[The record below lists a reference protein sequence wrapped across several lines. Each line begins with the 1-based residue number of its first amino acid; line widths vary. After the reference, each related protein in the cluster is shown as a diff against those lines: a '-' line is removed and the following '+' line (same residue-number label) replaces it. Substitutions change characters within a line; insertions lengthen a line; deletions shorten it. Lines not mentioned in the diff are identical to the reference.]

1 MINKLTLQSIINKYY
16 LGLNESVKWVI
27 NNNTLEINFMTPTK
41 DVIGSVVCN
50 DFQVED
56 ANLAIYDTKKLQ
68 NLISICNGDLL
79 LELEKTNK
87 VFTKLKISDM
97 NFNLN
102 YALSDPLLIDKVGT
116 VNVPDWV
123 VELTLTSEDIEN
135 IIKAKSALAGVDNM
149 LVTTTQDLD
158 GQDVVEFVFGDE
170 SGHNNKITYQIQG
183 DIREQDMK
191 LPFNSDMLK
200 TILQAN
206 KDMEGGSL
214 YLSTMGLM
222 KLEFDSNSIASEYF
236 MVRRAETEF

>member
-1 MINKLTLQSIINKYY
+1 MINKLTLQSVINKYY
-16 LGLNESVKWVI
+16 LGLNESVKWSI
-27 NNNTLEINFMTPTK
+27 SNNNLEINFMTPTK
-41 DVIGSVVCN
+41 DVIGSVVCE
-50 DFQVED
+50 DFELEN
-56 ANLAIYDTKKLQ
+56 ASLAIYDTKKLQ

-116 VNVPDWV
+116 VNIPDWV
-123 VELTLTSEDIEN
+123 VELDLTPEDIEN
-135 IIKAKSALAGVDNM
+135 VIKAKSALAGIDNM

-158 GQDVVEFVFGDE
+158 GNDVVEFVFGDE
-170 SGHNNKITYQIQG
+170 SGHNNKITYQIAG
-183 DIREQDMK
+183 DIKEQNMK

-206 KDMEGGSL
+206 KDMDGGKL

-222 KLEFDSNSIASEYF
+222 RLEFSNNGISSEYF

>member
-1 MINKLTLQSIINKYY
+1 MINKLTLQSVINKYY
-16 LGLNESVKWVI
+16 LGLNESVKWSI
-27 NNNTLEINFMTPTK
+27 ANNNLEINFMTPTK
-41 DVIGSVVCN
+41 DVIGSVVCE
-50 DFQVED
+50 DFELEN
-56 ANLAIYDTKKLQ
+56 ASLAIYDTKKLQ

-123 VELTLTSEDIEN
+123 VELDLTPEDIEN
-135 IIKAKSALAGVDNM
+135 VIKAKSALAGIDNM

-158 GQDVVEFVFGDE
+158 GNDVVEFVFGDE
-170 SGHNNKITYQIQG
+170 SGHNNKITYQIAG
-183 DIREQDMK
+183 DIKEQNMK

-206 KDMEGGSL
+206 KDMDGGKL

-222 KLEFDSNSIASEYF
+222 RLEFSNNGISSEYF